1 MRIIDVVKHFSQ
13 GSTKGNANTVKIDGN
28 KLYSYGAIIAVRTP
42 VGIALNTH
50 SYSMTTT
57 RHQNTVR
64 TFCKVVKE
72 FDNEVDM
79 MVYYHSL
86 L

>member
-1 MRIIDVVKHFSQ
+1 MKIIDVVKDFSQ
-13 GSTKGNANTVKIDGN
+13 GATKGNANTVKIDGN

-42 VGIALNTH
+42 VGIVLNAH

-64 TFCKVVKE
+64 AFCKVVKE

-79 MVYYHSL
+79 IVYYHSL